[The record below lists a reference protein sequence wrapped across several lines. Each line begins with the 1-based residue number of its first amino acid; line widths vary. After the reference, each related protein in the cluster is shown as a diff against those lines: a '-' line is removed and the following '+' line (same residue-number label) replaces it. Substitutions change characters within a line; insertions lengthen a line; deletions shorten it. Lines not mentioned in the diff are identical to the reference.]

1 MVDLLT
7 GTSEE
12 TAICWWLASQ
22 GFIWPEIT
30 EMSDE
35 EYASYDYDGSGDSGR
50 MIMSFLVRAKKADVS
65 GWTKLSDGEK
75 DYFRK
80 KALDPYERTASRKRA
95 AFIRENYEPVQKLI
109 KCRGRKDHYR
119 TVWRK
124 KRVN

>member
-1 MVDLLT
+1 MGMVDLLT

-30 EMSDE
+30 EMSDK
-35 EYASYDYDGSGDSGR
+35 EYASYDYDGSGDCGKI
-50 MIMSFLVRAKKADVS
+50 IMNFLVSAKKADIR
-65 GWTKLSDGEK
+65 GWHRLPEDRK

-80 KALDPYERTASRKRA
+80 KALDPYEKSVPMNQKG
-95 AFIRENYEPVQKLI
+95 YEPVQKLI
-109 KCRGRKDHYR
+109 VCKGRKNHYR

-124 KRVN
+124 KRIE